1 MKMCNLKTFLLGGS
15 GSAPGFPCCIE
26 GVNDAS
32 LAVTVTVTGDQ
43 AAGRGA
49 PGCFRSGLS
58 ASAFSF

>member
-1 MKMCNLKTFLLGGS
+1 MKMCNLKTFLLSGS

-32 LAVTVTVTGDQ
+32 LAVTGDQ

>member
-32 LAVTVTVTGDQ
+32 LAVKGDQ